1 MTVYIRTEANRTT
14 ATGHMT
20 RCIAI
25 AKEIKAMGGEAVFIV
40 AEEGSMRMPDEAGFK
55 CLCLNR
61 TWDDFDGE
69 IPVILELIDNNN
81 IKCILVDSYFVT
93 EKYMAAISEKTKTA
107 YIDDLHER
115 IWPVHAI
122 INYAVYS
129 DLFDYESE
137 YPDSDLLLGTEY
149 MPLRPEYTDIEAREK
164 TDCKNVLVVT
174 GGGDEYHFIKK
185 LAGIVSGDEEIKA
198 SKASAEVI
206 KNMCFTFI
214 CGAFNVDYD
223 ELAERYGDGRYE
235 NIKILKSVPSLK
247 DYLLE
252 ADMIVTAGGTTLYE
266 AAMCQV
272 PCIAFRIADNQ
283 DYNVT
288 AFGKKGLAIDA
299 GDVRYDFSYE
309 ELMQHICEIS
319 ENKEFRDEMRRKQS
333 NAVDGRG
340 AGRIASYL
348 MSKCN

>member
-122 INYAVYS
+122 INYAVYY
-129 DLFDYESE
+129 DLFDYEKE
-137 YPDSDLLLGTEY
+137 YPSSDKLLGCEY
-149 MPLRPEYTDIEAREK
+149 APLRPEYTNLDIKELSDVK
-164 TDCKNVLVVT
+164 DVLVVT
-174 GGGDEYHFIKK
+174 GGSDEYHFIKSM
-185 LAGIVSGDEEIKA
+185 AGMVEGCDELSGI
-198 SKASAEVI
+198 
-206 KNMCFTFI
+206 NFTFV
-214 CGAFNVDYD
+214 CGVFNGDYD
-223 ELAERYGDGRYE
+223 ELVAHYE
-235 NIKILKSVPSLK
+235 DHKSIHMLKSVPTLK
-247 DYLLE
+247 PYMLSS
-252 ADMIVTAGGTTLYE
+252 DMLITAGGTTLYE
-266 AAMCQV
+266 AAACQI

-283 DYNVT
+283 KYNVDGF
-288 AFGKKGLAIDA
+288 ASRGLVFDA
-299 GDVRYDFSYE
+299 GDVRYNFSYSALLE
-309 ELMQHICEIS
+309 QVIELINS
-319 ENKEFRDEMRRKQS
+319 RKLRSDMRELQKKTL
-333 NAVDGRG
+333 DGKG
-340 AGRIASYL
+340 AWRLAKYL
-348 MSKCN
+348 MDLG